1 MRLVEK
7 VESLSYKV
15 DKFSNK
21 LFEYIY
27 MVKQHKLQQG
37 KTLLL
42 LGRKFGV
49 IYEFK

>member
-27 MVKQHKLQQG
+27 G
-37 KTLLL
+37 KTA
-42 LGRKFGV
+42 
-49 IYEFK
+49 